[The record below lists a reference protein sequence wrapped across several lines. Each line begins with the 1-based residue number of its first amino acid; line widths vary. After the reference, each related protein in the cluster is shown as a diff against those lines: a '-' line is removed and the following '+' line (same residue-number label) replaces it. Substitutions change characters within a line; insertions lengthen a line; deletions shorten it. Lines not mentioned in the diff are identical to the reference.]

1 MKERTIKTK
10 IDPFSRL
17 LILISTTVF
26 PGPFHQ
32 PARGARTFLSARTRF
47 PELAETNVRASA
59 HRQCKVTM
67 RDSRFPE
74 TFHEPQGR
82 EGCPQPAE
90 NGPNLVPRSRRGEDT
105 APHQPKPVCERL
117 LPLANPKAGYK
128 PALRFMGKAS
138 KHPAELLRLG
148 TVFLVAC
155 LFAVSCVTT
164 KPGDLV
170 EVKKLIPNVVL
181 DIRYATTN
189 NFTGQKLYES
199 NRTFLRRAVAE
210 KLRAAQQELNRAGVG
225 LKIYDAYRPIS
236 VQKKMWAIFPQEGYV
251 ANPAK
256 GSRHNRGAAVDVTL
270 IDLRDKK
277 ELLMPSGYDEFSE
290 KAHRNYMD
298 APEEAI
304 RNRELLERVMKKHG
318 FTGLPTEWWHFDD
331 VNWKNYELLDID
343 SARLKF

>member
-1 MKERTIKTK
+1 MKRNDLPRYEPERW
-10 IDPFSRL
+10 
-17 LILISTTVF
+17 
-26 PGPFHQ
+26 
-32 PARGARTFLSARTRF
+32 
-47 PELAETNVRASA
+47 
-59 HRQCKVTM
+59 
-67 RDSRFPE
+67 
-74 TFHEPQGR
+74 
-82 EGCPQPAE
+82 
-90 NGPNLVPRSRRGEDT
+90 LVAGFRVCECR
-105 APHQPKPVCERL
+105 KPVTDRRSSKL
-117 LPLANPKAGYK
+117 VQARAG
-128 PALRFMGKAS
+128 
-138 KHPAELLRLG
+138 KHPAAWLRLG
-148 TVFLVAC
+148 TVFLIAC
-155 LFAVSCVTT
+155 LFAVSCATT

-210 KLRAAQQELNRAGVG
+210 KLRAAQREFNRAGVG

-290 KAHRNYMD
+290 KARRNYMN

-331 VNWKNYELLDID
+331 VNWRNYELLDID
-343 SARLKF
+343 SARLKY